1 MKTLL
6 ISSVA
11 LAALLAGCAAPGPVA
26 SDPNFAPAMPMPR
39 VVESAPTG
47 SIFRTGATDG
57 MLSQNRRFQVGD
69 VITVLLSESTQA
81 NRQQSTDLSREA
93 SNNVV
98 PQGVTDLVTTRAP
111 LVRGVNVMDGVNLR
125 NSTIESSGTGTA
137 NQRASLNGSVAVT
150 VAEVL
155 PNGNLVLRGE
165 KQMTLS
171 EGTEVIQVS
180 GIVRPDDIAP
190 NNTVQSRRLADARF
204 IYRGEGDIARTNQ
217 AGWGTRALMRI
228 WPF

>member
-1 MKTLL
+1 MKIVLLSTL
-6 ISSVA
+6 A
-11 LAALLAGCAAPGPVA
+11 AAALLVGCAAPGPVA
-26 SDPNFAPAMPMPR
+26 SDPKFAPAMPMPR
-39 VVESAPTG
+39 AAEVAPTG
-47 SIFRTGATDG
+47 GIFRAGVTDG

-81 NRQQSTDLSREA
+81 NRQQSTDVSRE
-93 SNNVV
+93 STNNVV
-98 PQGVTDLVTTRAP
+98 PQGITDRVAKSSSL
-111 LVRGVNVMDGVNLR
+111 LNGINL
-125 NSTIESSGTGTA
+125 NNATIESSGSGTA
-137 NQRASLNGSVAVT
+137 NQRASLNGSISVT
-150 VAEVL
+150 VIEVL

-180 GIVRPDDIAP
+180 GIVRAEDVAP

-204 IYRGEGDIARTNQ
+204 IYRGEGDIARSS
-217 AGWGTRALMRI
+217 APGWGTRGLFRI

>member
-1 MKTLL
+1 MKL
-6 ISSVA
+6 VA
-11 LAALLAGCAAPGPVA
+11 LSVLVSALVLVGCSTPGPIA
-26 SDPNFAPAMPMPR
+26 SDPKFAPAMPMPR
-39 VVESAPTG
+39 AAEVAPTG
-47 SIFRTGATDG
+47 SIFRAGVTDS

-81 NRQQSTDLSREA
+81 NRQQSTDVSRES

-98 PQGVTDLVTTRAP
+98 PQGITDRVAKSSSL
-111 LVRGVNVMDGVNLR
+111 LNGINL
-125 NSTIESSGTGTA
+125 NNATIESSGAGTA
-137 NQRASLNGSVAVT
+137 NQRASLNGSISVT
-150 VAEVL
+150 VIEVL

-180 GIVRPDDIAP
+180 GIVRAEDVAP

-204 IYRGEGDIARTNQ
+204 IYRGEGDVARSS
-217 AGWGTRALMRI
+217 APGWGTRGLMRI

>member
-1 MKTLL
+1 MKIVWLSTL
-6 ISSVA
+6 A
-11 LAALLAGCAAPGPVA
+11 AAALLAGCASPGPVA
-26 SDPNFAPAMPMPR
+26 SDPKFAPAMPMPR
-39 VVESAPTG
+39 AAEVAPTG
-47 SIFRTGATDG
+47 GIFRAGVTDG

-81 NRQQSTDLSREA
+81 NRQQSTDVSREA
-93 SNNVV
+93 TNNVI
-98 PQGVTDLVTTRAP
+98 PQGITDRVAKSSSL
-111 LVRGVNVMDGVNLR
+111 LNGINL
-125 NSTIESSGTGTA
+125 NNATIESSGSGTA
-137 NQRASLNGSVAVT
+137 NQRASLNGSVSVT
-150 VAEVL
+150 VIEVL

-180 GIVRPDDIAP
+180 GIVRAEDVAP

-204 IYRGEGDIARTNQ
+204 IYRGEGDIARSS
-217 AGWGTRALMRI
+217 APGWGTRGLFRI

>member
-6 ISSVA
+6 ISS
-11 LAALLAGCAAPGPVA
+11 AALLVLLGGCAAPGPLP

-39 VVESAPTG
+39 AVEAAPTG
-47 SIFRTGATDG
+47 GIFRAGATDG

-93 SNNVV
+93 SNNVI
-98 PQGVTDLVTTRAP
+98 PQGLTNRIAGASP
-111 LVRGVNVMDGVNLR
+111 LLNGVNL
-125 NSTIESSGTGTA
+125 NNASIEASGTGSA
-137 NQRASLNGSVAVT
+137 NQRASLNGSVSVT
-150 VAEVL
+150 VVEVL

-180 GIVRPDDIAP
+180 GIVRADDIAP

-204 IYRGEGDIARTNQ
+204 IYRGEGDIARTSSP
-217 AGWGTRALMRI
+217 GWGTRGLLRM

>member
-1 MKTLL
+1 MKTCL

-11 LAALLAGCAAPGPVA
+11 LVVLLTGCAAPGPVA

-39 VVESAPTG
+39 VAESAPTG
-47 SIFRTGATDG
+47 SIFRAGATDG

-69 VITVLLSESTQA
+69 VITVLLTESTQA

-98 PQGVTDLVTTRAP
+98 PQGLADRITGASP
-111 LVRGVNVMDGVNLR
+111 LLSGANLR
-125 NSTIESSGTGTA
+125 NSNVESAGTGTA
-137 NQRASLNGSVAVT
+137 NQRASLNGSIAVT
-150 VAEVL
+150 VVEVL

-180 GIVRPDDIAP
+180 GIVRADDIAP

-217 AGWGTRALMRI
+217 AGWGTRALMRL

>member
-6 ISSVA
+6 ISSLA
-11 LAALLAGCAAPGPVA
+11 LAALLSGCAAPGPIS
-26 SDPNFAPAMPMPR
+26 SDPKFAPAMPMPR
-39 VVESAPTG
+39 AAEAAPTG
-47 SIFRTGATDG
+47 SIFRAGVTDG

-81 NRQQSTDLSREA
+81 NRQQSTDVSRES
-93 SNNVV
+93 SNNVI
-98 PQGVTDLVTTRAP
+98 PQGITDRVAKSSSL
-111 LVRGVNVMDGVNLR
+111 LNGVNL
-125 NSTIESSGTGTA
+125 NNATIESSGSGTA
-137 NQRASLNGSVAVT
+137 NQRASLNGSISVT
-150 VAEVL
+150 VIEVL

-180 GIVRPDDIAP
+180 GIVRAEDVAP

-204 IYRGEGDIARTNQ
+204 IYRGEGDVARSS
-217 AGWGTRALMRI
+217 APGWGTRGLLRI

>member
-6 ISSVA
+6 ISS
-11 LAALLAGCAAPGPVA
+11 AALLVLLGGCAAPGPLP

-39 VVESAPTG
+39 AVESAPTG
-47 SIFRTGATDG
+47 GIFRAGVSDG

-93 SNNVV
+93 SNNVI
-98 PQGVTDLVTTRAP
+98 PQGITDRVAKSSTL
-111 LVRGVNVMDGVNLR
+111 LNGINLN
-125 NSTIESSGTGTA
+125 NSSIESSGTGTA
-137 NQRASLNGSVAVT
+137 NQRASLNGSVSVT
-150 VAEVL
+150 VVEVL

-171 EGTEVIQVS
+171 EGTEGIQVS
-180 GIVRPDDIAP
+180 GIVRAEDIAP

-204 IYRGEGDIARTNQ
+204 IYRGEGDIARTSSP
-217 AGWGTRALMRI
+217 GWGTRGLLRI

>member
-11 LAALLAGCAAPGPVA
+11 LVALLTGCAAPGPLP
-26 SDPNFAPAMPMPR
+26 SDPNFGPAMPMPR
-39 VVESAPTG
+39 AAEVAPTG
-47 SIFRTGATDG
+47 GIFRAGAVDG

-93 SNNVV
+93 SNNVI
-98 PQGVTDLVTTRAP
+98 PQGLTNRIAGASSL
-111 LVRGVNVMDGVNLR
+111 LNGVNL
-125 NSTIESSGTGTA
+125 NNASIETSGTGSA
-137 NQRASLNGSVAVT
+137 NQRASLNGSVSVT
-150 VAEVL
+150 VVEVL

-180 GIVRPDDIAP
+180 GIVRAEDIAP

-204 IYRGEGDIARTNQ
+204 IYRGEGDIARTS
-217 AGWGTRALMRI
+217 APGWGTRGLMRL